1 MKENIL
7 QICHCFLIIVL
18 LFSGKTTSQFYF
30 FGIEWT
36 IRLWKWNVPL
46 SRIGSFRPIS
56 HDSKVSRIGFKMVSC
71 PLEVIWLVLRL
82 KGVTILCTVCWA
94 ALGTGCCTDR
104 LKRIVQVPGVSY
116 GNIWLHA
123 LYSVY
128 CKWIILPAGEATR
141 HIPSAKAVVAPL
153 WVISA
158 PNYHISKWNSKIPV
172 AVWEAEMRALPLSKM
187 QTF

>member
-46 SRIGSFRPIS
+46 SGIGSFHPIS
-56 HDSKVSRIGFKMVSC
+56 HDSKVSRIGFKMVSST
-71 PLEVIWLVLRL
+71 LEVIWLVRPL

-94 ALGTGCCTDR
+94 VLGTGCCTDR
-104 LKRIVQVPGVSY
+104 RKRIVQVPV
-116 GNIWLHA
+116 WVHA
-123 LYSVY
+123 RRQ
-128 CKWIILPAGEATR
+128 KTDAPAQRQTARILSNADLF
-141 HIPSAKAVVAPL
+141 IPC
-153 WVISA
+153 
-158 PNYHISKWNSKIPV
+158 
-172 AVWEAEMRALPLSKM
+172 RLS
-187 QTF
+187 TD